1 MGIRVDIGAVL
12 DDMGDVYDRLLKDE
26 WTKASIDM
34 EERECIL
41 DKFEGEIQSF
51 NQYYGN
57 TKPYGINCAA
67 YSREYEMLSKQY
79 ESEPRTEWE
88 EQSGTLSLASYMR
101 RSGCPVERN
110 STENFMGVV
119 GSDPRLSDMYERAKE
134 SMQKCRDAGVN
145 GIVMLD
151 AANKGYSH
159 VFGREDRDLSRVT
172 HYPDVMAISTRTRED
187 GLVNANI
194 TIEPKDKVLVE
205 MIGNIADERFSLHDF
220 QETGKFQISIEGLH
234 ESELDGL
241 YTQISDIAGEYQH
254 TEWSQC
260 AEKYEPDTAEEE
272 YCCRDGAEDE
282 EEEFDI

>member
-1 MGIRVDIGAVL
+1 MDIGAVL

-34 EERECIL
+34 EKRECIL
-41 DKFEGEIQSF
+41 DKFEGEIQIF

-79 ESEPRTEWE
+79 ESEPRTGWE

-119 GSDPRLSDMYERAKE
+119 GSDPRLSDMYERVKE

-159 VFGREDRDLSRVT
+159 VFDREDRDLSRVM

-187 GLVNANI
+187 RLVNANI

-220 QETGKFQISIEGLH
+220 HETGKFQISIEGLH

-272 YCCRDGAEDE
+272 YCCRDGTEEE